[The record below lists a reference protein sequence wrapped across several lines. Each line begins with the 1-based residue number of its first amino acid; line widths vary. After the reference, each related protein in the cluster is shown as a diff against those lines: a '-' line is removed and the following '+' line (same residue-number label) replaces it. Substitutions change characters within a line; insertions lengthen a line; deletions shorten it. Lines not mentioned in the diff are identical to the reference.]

1 MMDIVWAQAKGIF
14 WGIFGMNTVHCGGQE
29 WEGEKNIG

>member
-1 MMDIVWAQAKGIF
+1 MDIVRAQAGGIVR
-14 WGIFGMNTVHCGGQE
+14 GVFGMDTAHCGGQE